1 MSTQPIEDNKKG
13 KKEGLKT
20 AATVAGAAVA
30 GAGTAFAAGVVI
42 NGDADDDAPIVEPTV
57 VKPDEVK
64 PEDEQKEPE
73 KTAEPAAETQNEDNT
88 TQQNDQHGPQ
98 AGGHEEP
105 IEPTPVEPEPVN
117 PEPAPVNPEPNPVNP
132 EPTPNPD
139 PNPIEPDPIEPDP
152 IAPGEID
159 IDGLPDVDPDVVA
172 NNILTGEYV
181 DPSDIEAQN
190 LAITNVGTIETVDGQ
205 VLNAAQFIGENGEQL
220 YMIDVDGNNQYNLVA
235 DASGNIVGEIPGTL
249 TVSDSESLL
258 AENSGEGGYMA
269 HGDTDNTPDDGDM
282 NDIDQDILT
291 T

>member
-20 AATVAGAAVA
+20 AATMAGAAVA

-42 NGDADDDAPIVEPTV
+42 NGDADDDAPVVEPTV

-73 KTAEPAAETQNEDNT
+73 QAAEPAAETQNEDNT
-88 TQQNDQHGPQ
+88 TQQNEQHGPQ

-105 IEPTPVEPEPVN
+105 IEPTPVE
-117 PEPAPVNPEPNPVNP
+117 P

-205 VLNAAQFIGENGEQL
+205 VLNAAQFTGENGEQL

>member
-1 MSTQPIEDNKKG
+1 MKPD
-13 KKEGLKT
+13 
-20 AATVAGAAVA
+20 
-30 GAGTAFAAGVVI
+30 
-42 NGDADDDAPIVEPTV
+42 V
-57 VKPDEVK
+57 VKL
-64 PEDEQKEPE
+64 EDEQKEPE

-88 TQQNDQHGPQ
+88 TQQNEQHGPQ

-117 PEPAPVNPEPNPVNP
+117 PEPAPVNP

-159 IDGLPDVDPDVVA
+159 IDGLPDVAPDVVA

-205 VLNAAQFIGENGEQL
+205 VLNAAQFTGENGEQL

>member
-20 AATVAGAAVA
+20 AATMAGAAVA

-57 VKPDEVK
+57 VQPDEVK

-88 TQQNDQHGPQ
+88 TQQNEQHGPQ

-117 PEPAPVNPEPNPVNP
+117 PEPAPVNP

-159 IDGLPDVDPDVVA
+159 IDGLPDVAPDVVA

-205 VLNAAQFIGENGEQL
+205 VLNAAQLTGENGEQL

-258 AENSGEGGYMA
+258 AENSGEGAYLA
-269 HGDTDNTPDDGDM
+269 HGETDISPAGR
-282 NDIDQDILT
+282 DINHFYQDILT